1 MANMPQSRTPPIDKE
16 GTNGRLERTKA
27 INAGTKESHA
37 GPSVGNLRLG
47 NAAAKIKEQMK

>member
-27 INAGTKESHA
+27 ISAGTKESHA